1 MSSLAEAI
9 GGFADKGFTEHFGV
23 RGDHLRGLDSGAI
36 FAAHEVVIRGFQRFE
51 GVSDPDDMSIV
62 YAIETVRGM
71 QGTLVDAF
79 GVYSNPMISVF
90 LDRVAFRLQEQA
102 PGARAQEEG
111 TSMKIALIGI
121 GGRVGSRIATELLA
135 RGHSVTGIARNP
147 ENVRARPGVAIKPG
161 DATQPSSLAPL
172 IAGHDAV
179 VSASRF
185 ETSDPSALIA
195 AVKKAGVKRLLV
207 VGGAGSLQVA
217 PGQALIDTPG
227 FPEAY
232 KAESSAGGRFLDAL
246 RKEGDLDW
254 TFLSPSAE
262 FAPGER
268 TGRFRLGG
276 NELLVD
282 ARGKSRISMEDFAIA
297 FVDELEHPKH
307 NRQRFTVGY

>member
-9 GGFADKGFTEHFGV
+9 DDFADKGFTEHLGV
-23 RGDHLRGLDSGAI
+23 RGDHLRDLDSGAI
-36 FAAHEVVIRGFQRFE
+36 FAAHEVVIRGFERFE

-62 YAIETVRGM
+62 YAIETVDGM

-90 LDRVAFRLQEQA
+90 VDRVAFRLQERA
-102 PGARAQEEG
+102 PGARAREEG

-135 RGHSVTGIARNP
+135 RGHSVTGIERNP
-147 ENVRARPGVAIKPG
+147 DNVCARAGVAIQQG

-185 ETSDPSALIA
+185 ETSDASALIA
-195 AVKKAGVKRLLV
+195 AVKKAGIKRLLV
-207 VGGAGSLQVA
+207 VGGAGSLEVA
-217 PGQALIDTPG
+217 PGKALIDTPG

-232 KAESSAGGRFLDAL
+232 RAEARAGGRFLDTL
-246 RKEGDLDW
+246 RKESDLDW

-262 FAPGER
+262 FAPGDR

-282 ARGKSRISMEDFAIA
+282 AMGKSRISMEDFASA
-297 FVDELEHPKH
+297 FVDELEHPEH
-307 NRQRFTVGY
+307 SRQRFTVGY

>member
-1 MSSLAEAI
+1 MRPVMTPFMD
-9 GGFADKGFTEHFGV
+9 GK
-23 RGDHLRGLDSGAI
+23 
-36 FAAHEVVIRGFQRFE
+36 VV
-51 GVSDPDDMSIV
+51 
-62 YAIETVRGM
+62 
-71 QGTLVDAF
+71 
-79 GVYSNPMISVF
+79 
-90 LDRVAFRLQEQA
+90 
-102 PGARAQEEG
+102 
-111 TSMKIALIGI
+111 
-121 GGRVGSRIATELLA
+121 
-135 RGHSVTGIARNP
+135 
-147 ENVRARPGVAIKPG
+147 
-161 DATQPSSLAPL
+161 
-172 IAGHDAV
+172 
-179 VSASRF
+179 
-185 ETSDPSALIA
+185 
-195 AVKKAGVKRLLV
+195 LV

-217 PGQALIDTPG
+217 PGKALIDTPG

-282 ARGKSRISMEDFAIA
+282 ATGKSRISMEDFAIA